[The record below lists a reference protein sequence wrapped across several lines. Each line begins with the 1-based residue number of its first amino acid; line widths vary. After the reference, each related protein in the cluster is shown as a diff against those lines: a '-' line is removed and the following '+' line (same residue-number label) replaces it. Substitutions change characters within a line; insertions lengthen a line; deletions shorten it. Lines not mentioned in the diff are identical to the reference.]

1 MVGSLAPAG
10 SAGLLPMS
18 GNWRADNPP
27 FGAVFTYNVR
37 QDLPEDAKLVL
48 TISDDTGKPVRRLDL
63 EKTAGLRRIA
73 WNLRTDPPAAPA
85 GGAGRGAPAGRGGFA
100 GFGGRGNQ
108 PPLVEPGRYRAT
120 LGRLVGDIVTPIG
133 QPQTFTVVQAPR

>member
-1 MVGSLAPAG
+1 
-10 SAGLLPMS
+10 
-18 GNWRADNPP
+18 
-27 FGAVFTYNVR
+27 
-37 QDLPEDAKLVL
+37 
-48 TISDDTGKPVRRLDL
+48 VRRLDL